1 MADEGE
7 YWHKITMIAFALTF
21 IDVLFFVVFGLSE
34 YFGLNSASVVSIVFA
49 VITLFF
55 DVLLILF
62 LVEEKARV
70 KKIEQDKK
78 MIAEQEEKNKKLLAE
93 KEAEMERQRKIKLEQ
108 VKGLEVSGRFEE
120 AARIYDEFEM
130 YEKAGECRR
139 MSKTSYQISTN
150 FSLGKNGVI
159 SCSCPSC
166 GSSQGLES
174 KSNLVTC
181 KHCGTNYIGPKK
193 ILDSM

>member
-1 MADEGE
+1 MVDEGK
-7 YWHKITMIAFALTF
+7 YWHKITMIAIALAF

-34 YFGLNSASVVSIVFA
+34 YFGLNSASVVFIVFA

-62 LVEEKARV
+62 LFEEKARV

-78 MIAEQEEKNKKLLAE
+78 IFEQLEEKNKKRLAE
-93 KEAEMERQRKIKLEQ
+93 KEVEIERERKIKLEQ
-108 VKGLEVSGRFEE
+108 VKVLEVSGRFEE
-120 AARIYDEFEM
+120 AAKIYDEFEM

-139 MSKTSYQISTN
+139 MAKTSYQISTN

-159 SCSCPSC
+159 SCNCPSC
-166 GSSQGLES
+166 GSSQVLES
-174 KSNLVTC
+174 KSNLVKC
-181 KHCGTNYIGPKK
+181 KHCGTNYIIPKK

>member
-1 MADEGE
+1 MADEGK
-7 YWHKITMIAFALTF
+7 YWHKITMIAIGLG
-21 IDVLFFVVFGLSE
+21 IVDVLFFVVFGLSE
-34 YFGLNSASVVSIVFA
+34 YFGLNGASVVFIVFA

-78 MIAEQEEKNKKLLAE
+78 MVEQQEEKNKKLLAE
-93 KEAEMERQRKIKLEQ
+93 KEAEIERERKIKLEQ

-120 AARIYDEFEM
+120 AAKIYDEFEM
-130 YEKAGECRR
+130 FEKAGECRR
-139 MSKTSYQISTN
+139 MAKTSYQISTN
-150 FSLGKNGVI
+150 FSLGKNGAI

-166 GSSQGLES
+166 GSSQVLES
-174 KSNLVTC
+174 KSNLVKC
-181 KHCGTNYIGPKK
+181 KHCGTNYIIPKK

>member
-1 MADEGE
+1 MADEGK
-7 YWHKITMIAFALTF
+7 YWHKITVIAIALG
-21 IDVLFFVVFGLSE
+21 IVDVLFFVVFWLSE
-34 YFGLNSASVVSIVFA
+34 YLGLNSASVVFIVFA
-49 VITLFF
+49 VIILFF

-78 MIAEQEEKNKKLLAE
+78 MAEQREEKNKQLLAE
-93 KEAEMERQRKIKLEQ
+93 KEAEIERERKIKLEQ

-120 AARIYDEFEM
+120 AAKIYDEFEM

-139 MSKTSYQISTN
+139 MAKTSYQISTN
-150 FSLGKNGVI
+150 FSLGKNGAI

-166 GSSQGLES
+166 GSSQVLES

-181 KHCGTNYIGPKK
+181 KHCGTKYIIPKK

>member
-1 MADEGE
+1 MADESK
-7 YWHKITMIAFALTF
+7 YWHKITLIAVALAF
-21 IDVLFFVVFGLSE
+21 IDVLFFAVFGLSE
-34 YFGLNSASVVSIVFA
+34 YLGLNGASVVFILFA

-70 KKIEQDKK
+70 KKVEQDRK
-78 MIAEQEEKNKKLLAE
+78 MAEQQEEKNKQILAE
-93 KEAEMERQRKIKLEQ
+93 KQAEIERQREVKLEQ
-108 VKGLEVSGRFEE
+108 VKRLEVSGRYEE
-120 AARIYDEFEM
+120 AAKIYDEIELF
-130 YEKAGECRR
+130 EKAGECRQ

-166 GSSQGLES
+166 GSSQVLES
-174 KSNLVTC
+174 KSNLTIC
-181 KHCGTNYIGPKK
+181 KYCGANYIIPKK